1 MNVLL
6 TTDLSEA
13 GLAAIEGAIA
23 CGVAEFDR
31 ITLLH
36 VIDLDLY
43 TAGGSIPGI
52 IEYAHSELEQRADEL
67 REGWFEVDVR
77 VEQGTVVETIESVA
91 EEIDADL
98 IVMTNVGKGAV
109 AGRLLGSTA
118 ERVASSGRRMV
129 LLERVGRRGEK
140 WCRLNGG
147 SPFDTLVL
155 GVDEPSTAGELVSQL
170 VGLPGLSR
178 IVLVNVSG
186 GEHDRSVAEAAL
198 NEAIRQW
205 PDVVPFE
212 ASAVI
217 GKPVEMLLQEAA
229 RVDASA
235 IAVAPL
241 AHGVVRRGVLGSVSH
256 GLLRKADRAVVLVPW
271 GR

>member
-6 TTDLSEA
+6 ATDLSEA

-43 TAGGSIPGI
+43 TAGGSIPQI
-52 IEYAHSELEQRADEL
+52 IEYAHAELEKRADEL
-67 REGWFEVDVR
+67 RDAWFAVDVR
-77 VEQGTVVETIESVA
+77 VEQGAVVETIESVA
-91 EEIDADL
+91 DEIDADL

-118 ERVASSGRRMV
+118 ERIASDGGRMV
-129 LLERVGRRGEK
+129 LVERVGRDGER
-140 WCRLNGG
+140 WCRLGG
-147 SPFDTLVL
+147 ASPFDTLVI
-155 GVDEPSTAGELVSQL
+155 GVDEPSAAGELVSQ
-170 VGLPGLSR
+170 VVALPGLHR
-178 IVLVNVSG
+178 IVLVSVSS
-186 GEHDRSVAEAAL
+186 GEHDRGVAQAAL
-198 NEAIRQW
+198 TEAIEQW
-205 PDVVPFE
+205 PDVVPFQ

-217 GKPVEMLLQEAA
+217 GEPVEALLAEAA

-241 AHGVVRRGVLGSVSH
+241 AHGVLRRGVLGSVSH
-256 GLLRKADRAVVLVPW
+256 ALLRKADRAVLLVPW
-271 GR
+271 SR